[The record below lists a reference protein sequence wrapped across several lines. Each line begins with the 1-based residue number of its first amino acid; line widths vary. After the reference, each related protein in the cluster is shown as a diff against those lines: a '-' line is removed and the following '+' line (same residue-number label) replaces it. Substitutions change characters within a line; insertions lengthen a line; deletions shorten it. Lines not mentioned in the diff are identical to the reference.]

1 MADITHEEIK
11 AHLQNIQ
18 DLLTAIAGSLNAE
31 VTATPPALE
40 ERVIGY
46 SPYGGVKLARVVK
59 LKERLAASSD
69 EKERQFAKSIGD
81 FHFVADYPGLDAAQV
96 LQVNQNLSAADQ
108 LLGWMRTQTI
118 AMFAS
123 LASVFVERKTWRFG
137 PTNFVPEKALPDH
150 NAWARPANG
159 FEGTT
164 SLNVYERCLESLER
178 FKADGTMLI
187 MSQPAAV
194 TYY

>member
-1 MADITHEEIK
+1 MADVTNEQIKTHLE
-11 AHLQNIQ
+11 NIQ
-18 DLLTAIAGSLNAE
+18 ELLQAIAGSLNIRPE
-31 VTATPPALE
+31 VSPPTLD

-46 SPYGGVKLARVVK
+46 SAYGGVKLARVVK
-59 LKERLAASSD
+59 LKERLMASSD

-108 LLGWMRTQTI
+108 LLGWMRTQTT

-137 PTNFVPEKALPDH
+137 PTSFVPEKALPDH

-187 MSQPAAV
+187 MSQPVAV
-194 TYY
+194 TY